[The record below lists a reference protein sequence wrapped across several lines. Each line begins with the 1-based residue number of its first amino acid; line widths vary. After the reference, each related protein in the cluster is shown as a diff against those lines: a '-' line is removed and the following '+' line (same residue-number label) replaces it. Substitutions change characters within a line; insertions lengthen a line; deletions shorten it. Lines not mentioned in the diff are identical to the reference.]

1 MSAQTPLPGKSFE
14 SGPWSLD
21 IFLRAKS
28 SRSEGSHG
36 VLYHQGNVVE
46 PQEVAQV
53 IEIDLGAMKYCRHP
67 ADMTYTFEYT
77 GWNSANPDRGV

>member
-1 MSAQTPLPGKSFE
+1 MPLPGKSFE
-14 SGPWSLD
+14 SGPWRLD
-21 IFLRAKS
+21 IFLRAKG

-36 VLYHQGNVVE
+36 VLYHQGKVVE

-53 IEIDLGAMKYCRHP
+53 IETGLGAMKYYRHP

-77 GWNSANPDRGV
+77 GWNFADPDKRV